1 MSYDKVRK
9 SFRLKASIY
18 FEHQGYYK
26 FEVFE
31 PTFALGKYHLNGW
44 FGYDGMDCKICYILH
59 MFILHLIMDGIKL
72 FKFT

>member
-1 MSYDKVRK
+1 MSYDKVMK
-9 SFRLKASIY
+9 FYRLKAALY
-18 FEHQGYYK
+18 FVRQGHYK

-31 PTFALGKYHLNGW
+31 PTFALKDHLNGW